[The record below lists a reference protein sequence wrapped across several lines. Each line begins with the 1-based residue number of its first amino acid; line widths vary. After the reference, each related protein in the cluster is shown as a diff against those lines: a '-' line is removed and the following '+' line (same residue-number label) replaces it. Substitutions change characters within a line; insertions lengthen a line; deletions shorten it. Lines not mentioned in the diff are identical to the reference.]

1 MTSVN
6 EAIDIAKRALPNASF
21 GLRALVVA
29 IGGLESH
36 WGDDFHGSNNWGA
49 ITAGS
54 GWSGQTFEHEDSR
67 WTPSGVEHYVTN
79 FRAYQSPEDGARDL
93 GHLLQ
98 SQYAKAVAAAE
109 SGNWTSVSRLL
120 YQGGYYKGTVPP
132 AQAIAAHYKRLREF
146 LLDQGISAPMLAAA
160 AGIEW
165 LFWAGVATFLWLRRR
180 RK

>member
-36 WGDDFHGSNNWGA
+36 WGDGFPGTNNWGA

-54 GWSGQTFEHEDSR
+54 GWSGQTFEHEDSK
-67 WTPSGVEHYVTN
+67 WTPQGVEYYVTD

-93 GHLLQ
+93 GQLLQ

-109 SGNWTSVSRLL
+109 SNNWPSVSRWL
-120 YQGGYYKGTVPP
+120 YKGGYYKGTVPP
-132 AQAIAAHYKRLREF
+132 EQAIAAHYKRLREF
-146 LLDQGISAPMLAAA
+146 LVEQGISAPMLAAA

-165 LFWAGVATFLWLRRR
+165 LFWGGLAAFLWLRRK